1 MTNFNNNNTAIVIT
15 DPQNEFLKP
24 VGKGFGLTKDI
35 LDKYQTIENLV
46 TLVRGATKKGYKVFI
61 SAHFFYPHDHNWQFG
76 GAGEQM
82 MLSERMFACKSQFEP
97 IEAGSGADFIDE
109 LKPFLDDIIIT
120 SPHKIFGPES
130 NDLYL
135 QLRKNGINKVI
146 MAGMNANLC
155 VESHTRALVENG
167 FELFVANDAIGAPGQ
182 AAYDAAT
189 TNLGYV
195 TSGVKPTADLISEL

>member
-1 MTNFNNNNTAIVIT
+1 MTNFNNHDTAIVIT

-35 LDKYQTIENLV
+35 LDKYQTIDNLI
-46 TLVRGATKKGYKVFI
+46 TLVREATEKGYKVFI

-82 MLSERMFACKSQFEP
+82 MLSEGMFSRKSQFEP

-182 AAYDAAT
+182 AAYDAAA

-195 TSGVKPTADLISEL
+195 TSGVQPTADLIAAL